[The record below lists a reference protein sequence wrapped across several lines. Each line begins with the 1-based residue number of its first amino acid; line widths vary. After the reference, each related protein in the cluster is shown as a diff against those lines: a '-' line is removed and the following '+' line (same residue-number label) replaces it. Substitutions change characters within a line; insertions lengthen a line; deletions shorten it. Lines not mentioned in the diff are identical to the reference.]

1 MSIRIVLL
9 LLLAHVLPQLVNQF
23 VVAHACTFFFIGSA
37 KKETHILYTLK
48 KPMFLNNDG
57 SFFSLDNDSTIMNY
71 LKVLLIFVLFITD
84 CYGVKDKFVSI
95 TLDAKWLD
103 TPLHQEARYIY
114 ISI

>member
-1 MSIRIVLL
+1 
-9 LLLAHVLPQLVNQF
+9 
-23 VVAHACTFFFIGSA
+23 
-37 KKETHILYTLK
+37 
-48 KPMFLNNDG
+48 
-57 SFFSLDNDSTIMNY
+57 MNY

-114 ISI
+114 ISIKKGFN